1 MSQNSTTRRRSGS
14 RSNNGGSNRTTFII
28 VGVIIAAVAV
38 GIIAILLSSND
49 IAAGPAID
57 YSEIPSERTEDGGF
71 VLGDPDAP
79 VTLVAFEDFLC
90 PHCQSYEPTIKQFIR
105 EYVATGQAKF
115 EYRMLPA
122 VHQTFSPLAAAL
134 AECAAD
140 NGSTFWEAHDILF
153 ELASSRSFNENA
165 ARTFAERIDIPYST
179 LLECQSGATQWQT
192 DQALARELGV
202 TGTPTV
208 LIRVGDGSPQAGIV
222 SQRPSLSEIGSVVER
237 YNS

>member
-1 MSQNSTTRRRSGS
+1 MSQKSTRRSAAKGKS
-14 RSNNGGSNRTTFII
+14 ADSNRTTFII
-28 VGVIIAAVAV
+28 VGVIIAAVVV
-38 GIIAILLSSND
+38 GIVAILLSSGD
-49 IAAGPAID
+49 IAAGPTVD
-57 YSEIPSERTEDGGF
+57 YSEIPSDRAADGGF

-79 VTLVAFEDFLC
+79 VTIVAFEDFLC
-90 PHCQSYEPTIKQFIR
+90 PHCQSYEPTIKQFIN

-140 NGSTFWEAHDILF
+140 NGGSFWEAHDILF

-165 ARTFAERIDIPYST
+165 ARAFAERIDIPYST
-179 LLECQSGATQWQT
+179 LLECQSSATQYLT
-192 DQALARELGV
+192 DQELARELGV

-208 LIRVGDGSPQAGIV
+208 LVRVGDGAPQRGVV
-222 SQRPSLSEIGSVVER
+222 SQRPSLGELGSIVER
-237 YNS
+237 YNG